1 MLARLKQM
9 LIKEFIQV
17 FRDKRTRFV
26 LFGPPIIQMLVFG
39 YAATFEIHHVPTV
52 VLDLDHSQESREL
65 ISRFSSS
72 PYFDVQRQ
80 LTDYRQIGDLIDQG
94 KATVGLEINA
104 GFAQNLRKGQTAP
117 LQVIVDATNSNSALI
132 ASGYITQI
140 ALGFAQDYQQDR
152 IYRISPQMVER
163 MPSVQLEQR
172 PWYNPD
178 LRSRWFFVPGI
189 IGSLTLVLVVTL
201 TAFAVVRER
210 EIGTLEQ
217 IMVTPI
223 RPAEFIL
230 GKTLPFFL
238 IGLFD
243 VSLIA
248 TVGTMWFQIPFR
260 GHILVLFAGAILFL
274 LCMLGVGL
282 LISTVSS
289 TQQQA
294 MVTAFFFIMP
304 AITFSGF
311 GFPISTM
318 PQWLQYLTYLSP
330 LRYFLS
336 RASRHLSERCGHG
349 DPLAPD
355 ARDDRL
361 GNQSAHHRCPALPQ
375 SARLSLSPQ
384 PSSQSTQ
391 YEAYP
396 IRPRQTAQI
405 CAHHTAC
412 EVGLLGIVDCHL
424 DDDRTTGPSDCER
437 LFENRLRIAVTTQRQ
452 VLYANTPANG
462 GQVIVG
468 KLSARL
474 LSQRELLKLR
484 NLR

>member
-17 FRDKRTRFV
+17 FRDRRTRFV

-65 ISRFSSS
+65 ISRFTSS

-80 LTDYRQIGDLIDQG
+80 LTDYRQIGDLLDQG

-117 LQVIVDATNSNSALI
+117 LQVIVDATNSNTALI

-152 IYRISPQMVER
+152 IFRISPQLIEEI
-163 MPSVQLEQR
+163 PSVQLEQR
-172 PWYNPD
+172 PWYNSD

-248 TVGTMWFQIPFR
+248 TLGTLWFQVPFR
-260 GHILVLFAGAILFL
+260 GHIVVLLAGAVLFL

-330 LRYFLS
+330 LRYFLVVL
-336 RASRHLSERCGHG
+336 RGTYLKGVGMEILW
-349 DPLAPD
+349 PQMLAM
-355 ARDDRL
+355 
-361 GNQSAHHRCPALPQ
+361 
-375 SARLSLSPQ
+375 
-384 PSSQSTQ
+384 
-391 YEAYP
+391 
-396 IRPRQTAQI
+396 
-405 CAHHTAC
+405 AC
-412 EVGLLGIVDCHL
+412 LGISLLVVAVLRFHKAL
-424 DDDRTTGPSDCER
+424 D
-437 LFENRLRIAVTTQRQ
+437 
-452 VLYANTPANG
+452 
-462 GQVIVG
+462 
-468 KLSARL
+468 
-474 LSQRELLKLR
+474 
-484 NLR
+484 

>member
-26 LFGPPIIQMLVFG
+26 LFAPPIIQMLVFG
-39 YAATFEIHHVPTV
+39 YAATFEIYHVPTA

-72 PYFDVQRQ
+72 RYFDVQRQ
-80 LTDYRQIGDLIDQG
+80 LMDYRQIGDLIDQG

-117 LQVIVDATNSNSALI
+117 LQVIVDATNSNTALI
-132 ASGYITQI
+132 ASGYVTQI
-140 ALGFAQDYQQDR
+140 ALSFAHEYQQDR
-152 IYRISPQMVER
+152 IYRISPQILEEI
-163 MPSVQLEQR
+163 PSVQIEQR

-178 LRSRWFFVPGI
+178 LKSRWFFVPGI

-248 TVGTMWFQIPFR
+248 TVGTLWFQVPFR
-260 GHILVLFAGAILFL
+260 GQILVLFAGAILFL

-330 LRYFLS
+330 LRYFLVVLRS
-336 RASRHLSERCGHG
+336 SYLKGAGIEILW
-349 DPLAPD
+349 PQMLAM
-355 ARDDRL
+355 
-361 GNQSAHHRCPALPQ
+361 
-375 SARLSLSPQ
+375 
-384 PSSQSTQ
+384 
-391 YEAYP
+391 
-396 IRPRQTAQI
+396 TA
-405 CAHHTAC
+405 
-412 EVGLLGIVDCHL
+412 LGISL
-424 DDDRTTGPSDCER
+424 LT
-437 LFENRLRIAVTTQRQ
+437 IAV
-452 VLYANTPANG
+452 
-462 GQVIVG
+462 
-468 KLSARL
+468 
-474 LSQRELLKLR
+474 LR
-484 NLR
+484 FHKALD

>member
-1 MLARLKQM
+1 M
-9 LIKEFIQV
+9 LI
-17 FRDKRTRFV
+17 
-26 LFGPPIIQMLVFG
+26 FG

-65 ISRFSSS
+65 LSRFSSS
-72 PYFDVQRQ
+72 PYFDVERQ
-80 LTDYRQIGDLIDQG
+80 LTDRRQLGDLIDRG
-94 KATVGLEINA
+94 EATVGLDINA

-117 LQVIVDATNSNSALI
+117 LEVIVDATNSNTALI
-132 ASGYITQI
+132 ASAYIAQI
-140 ALGFAQDYQQDR
+140 AAGFAQDYQRDR
-152 IYRISPQMVER
+152 IYRIAPQMIEK

-178 LRSRWFFVPGI
+178 LSSRWFFVPGI

-248 TVGTMWFQIPFR
+248 TVGTLWFQVPFR
-260 GHILVLFAGAILFL
+260 GHVLVLLTGAVLFL

-282 LISTVSS
+282 LISTVSA

-318 PQWLQYLTYLSP
+318 PQWLQYFTYLSP
-330 LRYFLS
+330 LRYFLVVL
-336 RASRHLSERCGHG
+336 RGTYLKAAGMEILW
-349 DPLAPD
+349 PQMLAM
-355 ARDDRL
+355 AAL
-361 GNQSAHHRCPALPQ
+361 GIGL
-375 SARLSLSPQ
+375 LSL
-384 PSSQSTQ
+384 
-391 YEAYP
+391 AVL
-396 IRPRQTAQI
+396 RFHKA
-405 CAHHTAC
+405 
-412 EVGLLGIVDCHL
+412 L
-424 DDDRTTGPSDCER
+424 D
-437 LFENRLRIAVTTQRQ
+437 
-452 VLYANTPANG
+452 
-462 GQVIVG
+462 
-468 KLSARL
+468 
-474 LSQRELLKLR
+474 
-484 NLR
+484 

>member
-26 LFGPPIIQMLVFG
+26 LSGPPIIQMLLFG
-39 YAATFEIHHVPTV
+39 YAATFEIHHVATV
-52 VLDLDHSQESREL
+52 VLDLDHSQESRDL
-65 ISRFSSS
+65 ISRFTSS

-80 LTDYRQIGDLIDQG
+80 LTDSRQIEDLIDRG
-94 KATVGLEINA
+94 KATVALQINP
-104 GFAQNLRKGQTAP
+104 GFAENLRKGETAP
-117 LQVIVDATNSNSALI
+117 LQVIVDATDSNTALI
-132 ASGYITQI
+132 ASGYINQI
-140 ALGFAQDYQQDR
+140 AIGFAKDYEQDQ
-152 IYRISPQMVER
+152 INRISPQLSER
-163 MPSVQLEQR
+163 IPSVELEQR

-189 IGSLTLVLVVTL
+189 VGSLTLVLVVNL

-248 TVGTMWFQIPFR
+248 VVGTLWFQGPFR
-260 GHILVLFAGAILFL
+260 GQISVLFTGAILFL

-282 LISTVSS
+282 LISTVSA

-294 MVTAFFFIMP
+294 MVTAFFFLMP

-318 PQWLQYLTYLSP
+318 PQWLQYLTYASP
-330 LRYFLS
+330 LRYFLIVL
-336 RASRHLSERCGHG
+336 RGTYLKGVG
-349 DPLAPD
+349 MDILWPQMLAM
-355 ARDDRL
+355 AGL
-361 GNQSAHHRCPALPQ
+361 GVALL
-375 SARLSLSPQ
+375 A
-384 PSSQSTQ
+384 
-391 YEAYP
+391 
-396 IRPRQTAQI
+396 TA
-405 CAHHTAC
+405 
-412 EVGLLGIVDCHL
+412 V
-424 DDDRTTGPSDCER
+424 
-437 LFENRLRIAVTTQRQ
+437 LRF
-452 VLYANTPANG
+452 
-462 GQVIVG
+462 G
-468 KLSARL
+468 KAID
-474 LSQRELLKLR
+474 
-484 NLR
+484 

>member
-26 LFGPPIIQMLVFG
+26 LFGPPIIQMLIFG

-65 ISRFSSS
+65 ISRFTSS

-94 KATVGLEINA
+94 KATIGLQINA

-117 LQVIVDATNSNSALI
+117 LQVIVDATNSNTALI

-140 ALGFAQDYQQDR
+140 ALGFAQDYQKDR
-152 IYRISPQMVER
+152 IYRISPQLMEEI
-163 MPSVQLEQR
+163 PSVQLEQQ

-178 LRSRWFFVPGI
+178 LRSRWFFVPGV
-189 IGSLTLVLVVTL
+189 IGSLTLVLVVIL

-238 IGLFD
+238 VGLFD

-248 TVGTMWFQIPFR
+248 TVGTLWFQVPFR
-260 GHILVLFAGAILFL
+260 GRVLVLLVGAILFL

-294 MVTAFFFIMP
+294 MVTSFFFIMP

-330 LRYFLS
+330 LRYFLVVLRS
-336 RASRHLSERCGHG
+336 TYLKGVGMEILW
-349 DPLAPD
+349 PQMLAM
-355 ARDDRL
+355 A
-361 GNQSAHHRCPALPQ
+361 A
-375 SARLSLSPQ
+375 
-384 PSSQSTQ
+384 
-391 YEAYP
+391 
-396 IRPRQTAQI
+396 
-405 CAHHTAC
+405 
-412 EVGLLGIVDCHL
+412 LGISL
-424 DDDRTTGPSDCER
+424 
-437 LFENRLRIAVTTQRQ
+437 LMIAV
-452 VLYANTPANG
+452 
-462 GQVIVG
+462 
-468 KLSARL
+468 
-474 LSQRELLKLR
+474 LR
-484 NLR
+484 FHKALD